1 MNLAERLRLDTR
13 ELHTQAERSG
23 VMRPLLR
30 GELDRTTYC
39 RLLRDLHAIYAE
51 LESAL
56 ATHAQHPVLGAIHDP
71 CLARADALALDL
83 ETLYR
88 ADWVLQLAPTPE
100 AMEYVRHL
108 ATLEATEPVL
118 LLAHAYV
125 RYLGDLSGG
134 QILRDI
140 VRRSMRLSGEDGTR
154 FYAFAPKDAQTL
166 ATRFRAAI
174 QSMELDPAM
183 TERLVAEAQDSFR
196 RHVRMFEGLE
206 AAPFANTRAAP

>member
-1 MNLAERLRLDTR
+1 MNLAERLRLQTR

-23 VMRPLLR
+23 VMRQLLR

-39 RLLRDLHAIYAE
+39 RLLCDLHAIYAE

-56 ATHAQHPVLGAIHDP
+56 AVHARHPLLSAIHDP
-71 CLARADALALDL
+71 SLARADALALDL
-83 ETLYR
+83 ETLCR
-88 ADWVLQLAPTPE
+88 ADWVLQLTPTPE
-100 AMEYVRHL
+100 AAAYVRHL
-108 ATLEATEPVL
+108 ATLAATEPVL

-140 VRRSMRLSGEDGTR
+140 VRRSMQLSGEEGTR
-154 FYAFAPKDAQTL
+154 FYTFAPADAQTL

-174 QSMELDPAM
+174 ESMVLDPAM
-183 TERLVAEAQDSFR
+183 FDRLVAEAQDSFR

-206 AAPFANTRAAP
+206 AAPVANT